1 MYASV
6 SISSG
11 SKMAAN
17 SMSRDDSSWL
27 HLTATDRNHAHFT
40 LTFLSIDDAER
51 AAHAILD
58 AVASARPATAR
69 QGLVVEDVV

>member
-6 SISSG
+6 SISGG
-11 SKMAAN
+11 SKMTAT

-40 LTFLSIDDAER
+40 LTFLSIEDAER
-51 AAHAILD
+51 AAHAILT
-58 AVASARPATAR
+58 AVANARPALAP